1 MKAIRSAAGF
11 TLIEAMVVLC
21 VLSIL
26 VRVGIPAYDAVRREA
41 IASQAL
47 GDFNAVRAGVVA
59 QFEATGSYPADA
71 PSGSVP
77 GGLRSFLPADFSFR
91 RPAYELDWE
100 NYTVPDTTESGVSQG
115 QVLAL
120 TVTARDATTGLEIL
134 RQLGANC
141 SHWSVGDS
149 HTFVMF
155 SSVEAGR

>member
-1 MKAIRSAAGF
+1 MKALRSAAGF
-11 TLIEAMVVLC
+11 TLVEAMVVLC
-21 VLSIL
+21 VVSIL
-26 VRVGIPAYDAVRREA
+26 VRISIPAYDAIRREA
-41 IASQAL
+41 VASQAL

-71 PSGSVP
+71 PSGSIP
-77 GGLRSFLPADFSFR
+77 AGLTGFLPAGFSFR

-100 NYTVPDTTESGVSQG
+100 NYTVPDTSGSGVTQG

-120 TVTARDATTGLEIL
+120 TVTAHDPTTGLQIL